1 MERKP
6 RIQEQEL
13 DPLKKIKNCM
23 VKYQVFDGKGNKDVG
38 QRVYCTVVYLNKL
51 LEWKVGTWQIVS
63 LLDA

>member
-51 LEWKVGTWQIVS
+51 LE
-63 LLDA
+63 